1 MYSVLTWTLYRQKSH
16 KTISH
21 FFTSYWI
28 CCTRSTNRQ
37 VPLFFSFPLLIPFIT
52 LNIPRSGLMNST
64 AQQVHKYLKHKNMYV
79 TYTNKSCNK
88 YLSSSFPINYIVVVV
103 VVIVYMYMR
112 ISTGPCNNNPQE
124 FELFNDKCTA
134 YFLVLFT
141 SCRQRHLR
149 LERNVRKQSRE
160 KYEILRKWHD
170 ITYQY
175 RVICFYQRKSVIII
189 VKVKGTWV
197 SCCWKCKR
205 RSCWSVP

>member
-1 MYSVLTWTLYRQKSH
+1 MYSVLTWTLFRQKFH

-28 CCTRSTNRQ
+28 YCTSSTNRQ

-103 VVIVYMYMR
+103 VVIVY
-112 ISTGPCNNNPQE
+112 
-124 FELFNDKCTA
+124 
-134 YFLVLFT
+134 
-141 SCRQRHLR
+141 
-149 LERNVRKQSRE
+149 
-160 KYEILRKWHD
+160 
-170 ITYQY
+170 
-175 RVICFYQRKSVIII
+175 ICICVFQLDHVIITHRNLNYLTI
-189 VKVKGTWV
+189 
-197 SCCWKCKR
+197 
-205 RSCWSVP
+205 SVLHTFLYCLLLADNDTYD